1 MRPHLLLYVIVSIS
15 GASVLAIEIL
25 GTRMLGPFYGV
36 SLFLWSALIT
46 VTLAALSVGYALG
59 GRWADKGPA
68 YSRLAI
74 MLGGAGLWFLICPLL
89 REPVLHRLD
98 PLGLRAGVLLAATL
112 FFFIPLLLLGMV
124 GPYAIRLRATSL
136 GDVGKTAGD
145 IYAMSTVA
153 SVFAALLT
161 GFVLIPH
168 VGVSRL
174 VLWVGVLLLAGAV
187 LAMIAA
193 RSSMR
198 ALVAGALLIAV
209 GMGVAGSLPLERAQP
224 DRGLLDVRQSAYSE
238 LRVVD
243 WEGMRMLLLDGGVH
257 TITQPNI
264 WRTGYQYVIVLDAVR
279 NLFDAPGKVC
289 LVGLGGGSVAK
300 SYAHTGW
307 DVDAVEIDPEIAA
320 VARQHFGLTDDEAH
334 VFLMDGRRYF
344 RTTPETY
351 DLVIL
356 DAFGS
361 SSIPF
366 HLVTRESFAT
376 IKSRVKPN
384 GILALNIESNGWY
397 DMLSRSLTATLHT
410 SFSHVIALPIAEPQN
425 QFGNLII
432 LASDRPFEMN
442 EALLGNPFDYLD
454 DEYWHWAVV
463 ERNHAWA
470 NRFEPKTAGAPVLT
484 DDKNPVDLWTDELN
498 RIARVDLHKS
508 PGWGKFAY

>member
-1 MRPHLLLYVIVSIS
+1 
-15 GASVLAIEIL
+15 VLAIEIL

-198 ALVAGALLIAV
+198 ALGAGALLIAV

-224 DRGLLDVRQSAYSE
+224 ERGLLDVRQSAYSE

-366 HLVTRESFAT
+366 HLVTRE
-376 IKSRVKPN
+376 K
-384 GILALNIESNGWY
+384 
-397 DMLSRSLTATLHT
+397 
-410 SFSHVIALPIAEPQN
+410 
-425 QFGNLII
+425 
-432 LASDRPFEMN
+432 
-442 EALLGNPFDYLD
+442 
-454 DEYWHWAVV
+454 
-463 ERNHAWA
+463 RN
-470 NRFEPKTAGAPVLT
+470 
-484 DDKNPVDLWTDELN
+484 
-498 RIARVDLHKS
+498 
-508 PGWGKFAY
+508 

>member
-1 MRPHLLLYVIVSIS
+1 MRPHLLLNVIVSIS

-59 GRWADKGPA
+59 GRWADKGPS
-68 YSRLAI
+68 YSRLATI
-74 MLGGAGLWFLICPLL
+74 LGGAGIWFLICPWV
-89 REPVLHRLD
+89 REPLLHRLD

-112 FFFIPLLLLGMV
+112 FFFVPLLLLGMV

-145 IYAMSTVA
+145 IYALSTVA
-153 SVFAALLT
+153 SVVAALLT

-174 VLWVGVLLLAGAV
+174 VLWVGVLLLAGAI
-187 LAMIAA
+187 LALIAA
-193 RSSMR
+193 RRSMR
-198 ALVAGALLIAV
+198 ALVAGVPLILLGIGA
-209 GMGVAGSLPLERAQP
+209 AGSLPLERAKP
-224 DRGLLDVRQSAYSE
+224 DRGLLDVRQSPYSE

-243 WEGMRMLLLDGGVH
+243 WEGMRMLVLDGGLH
-257 TITQPNI
+257 TIVQPGT
-264 WRTGYQYVIVLDAVR
+264 WRSGYQYAVVLDAVK
-279 NLFDAPGKVC
+279 NLFDDPGKLC

-300 SYAHTGW
+300 SYSHTGW
-307 DVDAVEIDPEIAA
+307 DVDVVEIDPEIVS
-320 VARQHFGLTDDEAH
+320 VARKHFGFTEDEGRI
-334 VFLMDGRRYF
+334 FLMDGRRYF
-344 RTTPETY
+344 RTTPESY
-351 DLVIL
+351 DLVVL

-376 IKSRVKPN
+376 IKSRMKPN
-384 GILALNIESNGWY
+384 GILALNVESNGWY
-397 DMLSRSLTATLHT
+397 DTIVRSLAATLKT
-410 SFSHVIALPIAEPQN
+410 NFAHVIALPIAEPQN
-425 QFGNLII
+425 QFGNIII
-432 LASDRPFEMN
+432 LASDRSFEMN
-442 EALLGNPFDYLD
+442 EGLLGNPFDYLS

-470 NRFEPKTAGAPVLT
+470 NRFEPKTEGAPVLT
-484 DDKNPVDLWTDELN
+484 DDRNPVDLWSDELN
-498 RIARVDLHKS
+498 RIARVELHKS
-508 PGWGKFAY
+508 PGWGRLVF